1 MAAIQPRQYHAGRGQ
16 NNAGEQSSQTQA
28 EQCPDERPHPYIVS
42 LLREYAEEVYFT
54 DAVEIPGL
62 VEPEFHRSVH
72 LEVE

>member
-1 MAAIQPRQYHAGRGQ
+1 MAARR
-16 NNAGEQSSQTQA
+16 
-28 EQCPDERPHPYIVS
+28 PDERTHPYNES